1 MVELG
6 SVIPIIYAKRE
17 GQYGGVR
24 VNTNLLW
31 SQLLSVGGGQF
42 IKTLHLIS
50 EGGSGFRIDEE
61 QTAMGNNLLGSYEL
75 KKDAQSGRVTFYFE
89 ANGGRINAERLR
101 ARCHRQAMTLERP
114 YPRRHLHV

>member
-50 EGGSGFRIDEE
+50 EGGNGFRIDEE

-89 ANGGRINAERLR
+89 ANGGRIGS
-101 ARCHRQAMTLERP
+101 
-114 YPRRHLHV
+114 